1 MLKNSFNFTLHNE
14 LKREKNFV
22 LSSRTV
28 HYLTIFLKFNWVYLF
43 YEHFFY
49 RMTTIFLVSYCLYK
63 MFKMILGISNQIY
76 FMVSKK
82 LTVMV
87 LSMFYV
93 RCFKVFSTSIHNS
106 VLTLFGSVTCYM
118 VMFWNLSVYCEEKKS
133 LIHMWFNKLQDL
145 F

>member
-1 MLKNSFNFTLHNE
+1 
-14 LKREKNFV
+14 
-22 LSSRTV
+22 
-28 HYLTIFLKFNWVYLF
+28 
-43 YEHFFY
+43 
-49 RMTTIFLVSYCLYK
+49 
-63 MFKMILGISNQIY
+63 MILGISNQIY

-118 VMFWNLSVYCEEKKS
+118 VMFWNLSVYCEEKNHLYICD
-133 LIHMWFNKLQDL
+133 LINYKIFFSSEQAIIKDD
-145 F
+145 